1 MNHYDLQRVNVPER
15 RVSRLRA
22 CGPPL
27 DMTAGRFGALRR
39 QSAATPGE
47 GLHSNVSSFAGC
59 ALRVWFV
66 KVNAPIGRDVSTAG
80 LRPSARHDSKS
91 VQNNCEL
98 CIVHCELFC
107 HPELVE
113 GSRELDKRDPIT
125 NRTGECPVMSRPID
139 YAPTVLR
146 SR

>member
-1 MNHYDLQRVNVPER
+1 M
-15 RVSRLRA
+15 SRLRA

-27 DMTAGRFGALRR
+27 DMTAGRFGALRL

-113 GSRELDKRDPIT
+113 GSRGSYLREPMRIAMANVSTVGL
-125 NRTGECPVMSRPID
+125 
-139 YAPTVLR
+139 APLR
-146 SR
+146 ST